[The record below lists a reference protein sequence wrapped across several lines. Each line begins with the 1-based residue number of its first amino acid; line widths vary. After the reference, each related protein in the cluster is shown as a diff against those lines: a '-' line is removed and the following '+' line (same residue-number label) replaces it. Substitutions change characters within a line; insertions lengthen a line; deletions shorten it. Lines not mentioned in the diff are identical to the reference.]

1 MVDHFAQLGLRN
13 TAFDLHRIPM
23 FLVHVIP
30 GSHLLITIAQ
40 LKREIRIAF

>member
-13 TAFDLHRIPM
+13 TTFDLHRIPM
-23 FLVHVIP
+23 LLVHVIT
-30 GSHLLITIAQ
+30 GSHLLITITQ